1 MTLDWDH
8 VSELLS
14 QPLAPGAI
22 KPPPQG
28 KYGEYVDG
36 YHVIREANRIFGYN
50 GWSYA
55 ITSMEPCWRHE
66 TENGQVRVAYRCTVR
81 VTVDG
86 VTREGAAVGTGIA
99 KPASEGDAHESAVKE
114 AETDAMKRGLRS
126 FGNTFGLALYEK
138 DKSKREVGKPQ
149 QERDPRAI
157 ADGLIATIAKAQ
169 NYSQYQQT
177 IGGGKFDAAWK
188 WLEEAKPPMANEVKA
203 AVEKKRAEVD
213 PAMQAPPQENAEG
226 GHEYA

>member
-1 MTLDWDH
+1 MTLDWNH

-14 QPLAPGAI
+14 QPLDPGAI

-138 DKSKREVGKPQ
+138 DKSKREVGRPEQ
-149 QERDPRAI
+149 PFDSAATRDRIKTAI
-157 ADGLIATIAKAQ
+157 QSKGDAQSLDALWNHQATKDAFAKLTEPHRGELQKAYSDRMAQ
-169 NYSQYQQT
+169 VFQAPAET
-177 IGGGKFDAAWK
+177 
-188 WLEEAKPPMANEVKA
+188 EEA
-203 AVEKKRAEVD
+203 
-213 PAMQAPPQENAEG
+213 
-226 GHEYA
+226 